1 MGSIRCPICNERLM
15 GKDEPSLSSEFRNHL
30 IATHQMMLPKG
41 VSGKGELTYGAA
53 PTISGAKVEGT
64 YGAEVHD
71 KRHLEERKKMG
82 TLGPQEYI
90 KVRCPMDGTL
100 FVGVDE
106 DEVSDLIKSHVK
118 AEHPM

>member
-1 MGSIRCPICNERLM
+1 M

-30 IATHQMMLPKG
+30 VTAHQMKLPKQG
-41 VSGKGELTYGAA
+41 SGKGELAYGAA
-53 PTISGAKVEGT
+53 PTISGPQVEGT

-71 KRHLEERKKMG
+71 KRHLEERKKKG
-82 TLGPQEYI
+82 TLGAQEYI
-90 KVRCPMDGTL
+90 KVRCPIDGTL